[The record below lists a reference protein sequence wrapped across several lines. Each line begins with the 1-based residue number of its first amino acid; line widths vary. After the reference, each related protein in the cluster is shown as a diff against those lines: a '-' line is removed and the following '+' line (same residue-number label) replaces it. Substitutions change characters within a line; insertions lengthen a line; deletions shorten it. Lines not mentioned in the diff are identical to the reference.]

1 MIISGVKR
9 CHTGNSAVSQS
20 NNSTFCATGNA
31 RVRRLEHVVMGVD
44 DDVAS
49 NGRRAGEAVTRTG
62 NPGSKDRVAK
72 PGPRAEPA
80 HPTTA
85 RTVTTSTKNGFTP
98 FRFRASHMLRLIGG
112 IRAAPGFRGDWGAGI
127 RTAIG
132 SNTTWRN
139 HTLAQKHFT
148 KC

>member
-1 MIISGVKR
+1 
-9 CHTGNSAVSQS
+9 
-20 NNSTFCATGNA
+20 
-31 RVRRLEHVVMGVD
+31 MGVD

-85 RTVTTSTKNGFTP
+85 RAVTTSTKNGFTP
-98 FRFRASHMLRLIGG
+98 FRFRASHMRRLIGG
-112 IRAAPGFRGDWGAGI
+112 IRAAPSFRGDWGAEGKQGAYA
-127 RTAIG
+127 RPSEAIQPG
-132 SNTTWRN
+132 DP
-139 HTLAQKHFT
+139 TLAQKHFT

>member
-1 MIISGVKR
+1 LIISGVKR

-31 RVRRLEHVVMGVD
+31 RVKRLEHVVMGVD

-72 PGPRAEPA
+72 PGRARSPPI
-80 HPTTA
+80 HNRA
-85 RTVTTSTKNGFTP
+85 RC
-98 FRFRASHMLRLIGG
+98 H
-112 IRAAPGFRGDWGAGI
+112 D
-127 RTAIG
+127 
-132 SNTTWRN
+132 
-139 HTLAQKHFT
+139 
-148 KC
+148 